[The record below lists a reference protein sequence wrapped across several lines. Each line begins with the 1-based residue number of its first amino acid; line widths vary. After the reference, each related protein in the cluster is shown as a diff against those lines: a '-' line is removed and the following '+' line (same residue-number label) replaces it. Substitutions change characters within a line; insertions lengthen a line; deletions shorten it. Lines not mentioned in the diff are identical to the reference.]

1 MSNHYHFLTRWR
13 VQATPEEIYDILAE
27 PLEYPRWWP
36 SVYLGV
42 DRTGPKRFR
51 LHTRGWLPYTLEWNA
66 ETVISER
73 PARIEIAATGDFNGR
88 GIWSLRADGE
98 FTDVSFDWNLHAEKP
113 LLRHCSFA
121 LKPAF
126 EANHRWAMDMG
137 LQSLQL
143 ELERSRATTADAMN
157 AIPAP
162 PRPAHLSERTLLAGA
177 LMAGSVAVAV
187 ATSTTSKPAE
197 PKG

>member
-13 VQATPEEIYDILAE
+13 VQSTPEEIYDILAE

-36 SVYLGV
+36 SVYLSVARSGAN
-42 DRTGPKRFR
+42 KFR
-51 LHTRGWLPYTLEWNA
+51 LQTRGWLPSTLEWNA
-66 ETVISER
+66 ETVIAER
-73 PARIEIAATGDFNGR
+73 PTRIEIAATGDFHGR

-113 LLRHCSFA
+113 LLRHLSFA

-137 LQSLQL
+137 RQSLLL

-157 AIPAP
+157 SIPAP

-177 LMAGSVAVAV
+177 LLAGSVAVAI
-187 ATSTTSKPAE
+187 ATSTPSKPAE
-197 PKG
+197 PEG